1 MIAKLAWGILGTG
14 NIARTLA
21 SAIARSKTGSLVA
34 VGSRSEKSANE
45 FGDKFSIPRRH
56 ATYEALLDDPE
67 VQIVYISTP
76 HSIHAPW
83 AIRAAEAGKHILCE
97 KPLAV
102 NHAQAMAIIEAAER
116 AGIFL
121 MEAFMY
127 RCHPQTKKL
136 VELVKQRAIG
146 DLRLIEAA
154 FSFSA
159 NVGPEQRLANND
171 LAGGGILDVGCY
183 TMSISRLL
191 AGAAHNQPFAEPTEI
206 KGAGVL
212 GATGVDEYAAATLMF
227 PGGILAQVSCGVRL
241 AHDSGLRLYGTEGR
255 ITVASPWVPARDG
268 GTTVI
273 SVKRHGAKEANDI
286 AIETEAG
293 LFSIEVDTVAEHIA
307 DRQVPEITWADTLGN
322 MRALDRWRQ
331 SMSFQYD
338 SEKPEKGLSTVSGR
352 PLAVKQPTKMKYGS
366 IAGVDKHISRLVMGV
381 DNQDTMPHMAVMFD
395 DFIERGGNCFDTAS
409 IYGPHREKL
418 LGQYV
423 KNRGIRKDITVIV
436 KGAHTPWCTP
446 KDMTTQLLASLNNFG
461 FEHAD
466 IYVLHRDNL
475 DVPVGE
481 FVDALNE
488 HHHAGRIRAFG
499 GSNWSME
506 RVQAANDYAKAHGLM
521 GFSVVS
527 NNFSLARMVE
537 APWNGCISASDPAS
551 RAWLAK
557 HDVALLAWSS
567 QARGFFTDRARRDLT
582 SDPELVRCW
591 YSDDNFERKKRVNE
605 LAQKRGVLPINIALA
620 YVLAQPFPTFAL
632 IGPRVLSETR
642 TSWPALEVELEPR
655 EIKWLNLED

>member
-1 MIAKLAWGILGTG
+1 MAGKLAWGILGTG

-21 SAIARSKTGSLVA
+21 AAITRSKTGNLVA
-34 VGSRSEKSANE
+34 VGSRSEKSAHE
-45 FGDKFSIPRRH
+45 FGEKFAVPRRH
-56 ATYEALLDDPE
+56 STYEALLADPE

-76 HSIHAPW
+76 HSLHAEW

-136 VELVKQRAIG
+136 VELVRDKAIG
-146 DLRLIEAA
+146 DIRLIEAV
-154 FSFSA
+154 FSFAA
-159 NVGPEQRLANND
+159 NVAPEQRLANND

-183 TMSISRLL
+183 TMSMSRLL
-191 AGAAHNQPFAEPTEI
+191 AGAAHNQPFAEPI
-206 KGAGVL
+206 DVKGAGVL
-212 GATGVDEYAAATLMF
+212 GPTGVDEYAAATLTF
-227 PGGILAQVSCGVRL
+227 PGGILAQVACGMRL
-241 AHDSGLRLYGTEGR
+241 AHDNLLRIYGTEGR
-255 ITVASPWVPARDG
+255 ITVASPWIPARDG
-268 GTTVI
+268 GTTII
-273 SVKRHGAKEANDI
+273 SVNRHGSKEANEI
-286 AIETEAG
+286 RIETEAG

-307 DRQVPEITWADTLGN
+307 DCQAPCVTWADTLGN

-331 SMSFQYD
+331 SMAFQYD
-338 SEKPEKGLSTVSGR
+338 SEKPEKALVPANGR
-352 PLAVKQPTKMKYGS
+352 PLEVRRPTKMKYGRV
-366 IAGVDKHISRLVMGV
+366 AGVDKQISRLVMGV

-395 DFIERGGNCFDTAS
+395 DFIERGGNCFDTAF
-409 IYGPHREKL
+409 IYGPNREKL

-423 KNRGIRKDITVIV
+423 KNRGIRKDVTVIV
-436 KGAHTPWCTP
+436 KGAHTPWCNP
-446 KDMTTQLLASLNNFG
+446 SDMSKQLESSLHNFG
-461 FEHAD
+461 FDHAD
-466 IYVLHRDNL
+466 IYVLHRDNT

-481 FVDALNE
+481 FVDALNQ
-488 HHHAGRIRAFG
+488 HQRAGRIRAFG
-499 GSNWSME
+499 GSNWSMA
-506 RVQAANDYAKAHGLM
+506 RVQAANEYAKAHGLM

-537 APWNGCISASDPAS
+537 APWNGCVAASDPES
-551 RAWLAK
+551 RKWLAQ
-557 HDVALLAWSS
+557 HDLALLAWSS

-582 SDPELVRCW
+582 SDQELVRCW
-591 YSDDNFERKKRVNE
+591 YSEDNFERKKRVNE
-605 LAQKRGVLPINIALA
+605 LAKKRGVLPINIALA

-642 TSWPALEVELEPR
+642 TSWPGL
-655 EIKWLNLED
+655 D